1 MTEREASR
9 RVAERL
15 RGAGHTAL
23 WVGGCVRDTLLGH
36 EAKDH
41 DLATDARPEQVQA
54 MFDHVN
60 FVGAAFGVCLVREGD
75 HTIEVATFRSDGRY
89 SDNRRPDAVR
99 FGTIEEDARRRD
111 FTVNALLM
119 DPLTEEV
126 TDLVGG
132 IDDLRAETLR
142 CVGDPRERFA
152 EDHLRLLRA
161 VRFVARL
168 DFSIEAETLAALCEL
183 ASRVTTVSGE
193 RICAELRRMLEHPTR
208 QQAFDWLDV
217 TGLLAHL
224 LPEIEAL
231 KGVEQSP
238 NLHPEGDVFVHTRL
252 MLEHFAPD
260 AGFELVLGGLL
271 HDVGKAPT
279 HIVVKDGHRFPRH
292 QRVGEK
298 MAEEV
303 CRRLKMSTDQTRHVC
318 GLVARHMKFLDLPA
332 MKRSTRTRFLGGP
345 DIEDLIEVHRI
356 DVLASCGNLAHHA
369 LALEKLARLREETE
383 GREGLPEPLLM
394 GRDLLAL
401 GMRPGPAMGALLR
414 EIETEQLE
422 GHLTTREEALEHA
435 RRRIAAALTPNP
447 LSHDCPLTPQ
457 PPLPQAPHP
466 PNPLSHKGRGG
477 SRG

>member
-1 MTEREASR
+1 MTQREASR

-15 RGAGHTAL
+15 REAGHNAL
-23 WVGGCVRDTLLGH
+23 WVGGCVRDTLLGLG
-36 EAKDH
+36 AKDH
-41 DLATDARPEQVQA
+41 DLATDARPEQVES
-54 MFDHVN
+54 MFDHVD

-111 FTVNALLM
+111 FTVNALFM

-132 IDDLRAETLR
+132 LADLGAKTLR

-161 VRFVARL
+161 VRFAARL
-168 DFSIEAETLAALCEL
+168 DFRIEGETLEALREL
-183 ASRVTTVSGE
+183 APRVTTVSGE
-193 RICAELRRMLEHPTR
+193 RICEELRRMLEHATR
-208 QQAFDWLDV
+208 QRAFDLLDE
-217 TGLLAHL
+217 TGLLAHV
-224 LPEIEAL
+224 LPEVEAL
-231 KGVEQSP
+231 RGVEQSP

-260 AGFELVLGGLL
+260 APFELVLGGLL

-279 HIVVKDGHRFPRH
+279 HAVVDGVHRFPLH
-292 QRVGEK
+292 QRVGEE
-298 MAEEV
+298 MAEAV
-303 CRRLKMSTDQTRHVC
+303 CRRLKMSTEQTRHVC

-332 MKRSTRTRFLGGP
+332 MRRSTRARFLGGP
-345 DIEDLIEVHRI
+345 HIEDLIELHRVDI
-356 DVLASCGNLAHHA
+356 LASCGNLAHHA
-369 LALEKLARLREETE
+369 LALEELARLREETQ
-383 GREGLPEPLLM
+383 GREGLPEPLLR
-394 GRDLLAL
+394 GRDLLDL
-401 GMRPGPAMGALLR
+401 GMSPGPAVGALLR

-435 RRRIAAALTPNP
+435 RRRIAETL
-447 LSHDCPLTPQ
+447 
-457 PPLPQAPHP
+457 
-466 PNPLSHKGRGG
+466 
-477 SRG
+477 